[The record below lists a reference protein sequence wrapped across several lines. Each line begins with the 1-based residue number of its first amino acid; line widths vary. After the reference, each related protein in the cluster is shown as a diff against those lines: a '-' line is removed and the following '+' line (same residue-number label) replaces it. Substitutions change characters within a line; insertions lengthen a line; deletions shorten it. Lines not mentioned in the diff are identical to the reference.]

1 MFDGLTREEIID
13 NAVEVMDPNFD
24 HPFAWNGT
32 RKLLQEKRTL
42 EGCLMD
48 QWSNLFAKQFYD
60 QQKAEQLR
68 KLHSKKIKLA
78 AITIGV
84 LCLIIIVN

>member
-1 MFDGLTREEIID
+1 M
-13 NAVEVMDPNFD
+13 
-24 HPFAWNGT
+24 
-32 RKLLQEKRTL
+32 

-68 KLHSKKIKLA
+68 KAALKKKIKLA

-84 LCLIIIVN
+84 LCLIIIVS